1 MGRGDASVKFI
12 ETSSEI
18 ISTNQESLPSS
29 LSFLFYL
36 LLFPLGLK
44 PVNSSKHSEIWLFD
58 LKGWLQASI
67 CVFKDQ
73 VSSLALCSR
82 AVWVHCKGSG
92 YFKAIQSL
100 MRHGESFL
108 MKRLNLPSWQKDS
121 YWVISTPSLL
131 SSTGE
136 ILLCQQPHFQ
146 YSLRTSVLIGPPFL
160 GLGLWS
166 LLYSDSSNSDYTLP
180 GITVAIWAAV
190 TRRWQCLRLSYTGM
204 G

>member
-18 ISTNQESLPSS
+18 ISTNQESLPAS

-82 AVWVHCKGSG
+82 AVTAALHSTVGSFRVKRNG
-92 YFKAIQSL
+92 ILSW
-100 MRHGESFL
+100 ESFEDQDFFFKNNPTESQPF
-108 MKRLNLPSWQKDS
+108 MNCAQRTLNWESGELDS
-121 YWVISTPSLL
+121 GCL
-131 SSTGE
+131 SATTHCCD
-136 ILLCQQPHFQ
+136 LK
-146 YSLRTSVLIGPPFL
+146 
-160 GLGLWS
+160 
-166 LLYSDSSNSDYTLP
+166 
-180 GITVAIWAAV
+180 
-190 TRRWQCLRLSYTGM
+190 
-204 G
+204 

>member
-18 ISTNQESLPSS
+18 ISTNQESLPAS

-82 AVWVHCKGSG
+82 AVTAALHSTVGSFRVKRNG
-92 YFKAIQSL
+92 ILSW
-100 MRHGESFL
+100 ESFED
-108 MKRLNLPSWQKDS
+108 QD
-121 YWVISTPSLL
+121 
-131 SSTGE
+131 
-136 ILLCQQPHFQ
+136 F
-146 YSLRTSVLIGPPFL
+146 FF
-160 GLGLWS
+160 
-166 LLYSDSSNSDYTLP
+166 
-180 GITVAIWAAV
+180 
-190 TRRWQCLRLSYTGM
+190 
-204 G
+204 